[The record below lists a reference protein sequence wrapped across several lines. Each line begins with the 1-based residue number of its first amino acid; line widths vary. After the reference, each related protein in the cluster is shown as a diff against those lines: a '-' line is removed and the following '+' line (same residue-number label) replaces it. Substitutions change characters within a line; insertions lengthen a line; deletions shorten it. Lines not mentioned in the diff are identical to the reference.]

1 LKIFPEKR
9 NIENVHTTGSRKP
22 KSGRSSLLDS
32 KDERVIGTNL
42 KITKLDIKPCLQQ
55 DIIGDKKWTD

>member
-1 LKIFPEKR
+1 
-9 NIENVHTTGSRKP
+9 
-22 KSGRSSLLDS
+22 LLDS
-32 KDERVIGTNL
+32 KGERVIGTNL